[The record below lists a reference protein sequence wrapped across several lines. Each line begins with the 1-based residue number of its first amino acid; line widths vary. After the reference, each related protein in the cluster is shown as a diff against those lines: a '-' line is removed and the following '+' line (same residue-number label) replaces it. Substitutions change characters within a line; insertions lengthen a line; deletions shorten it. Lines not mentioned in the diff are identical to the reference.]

1 MRWKGRAGKLQRQW
15 VWALDYNGNGDGWN
29 QHRQSL
35 RVWISDRPAVVG
47 DWDEM
52 ERTSW
57 NYKGN
62 GVWALTHEQWCM
74 DGISIEEFTCWD
86 TYRQTGS
93 RAMESRNNNIQI
105 NGELLTTN

>member
-62 GVWALTHEQWCM
+62 GVWALTHGNGAW
-74 DGISIEEFTCWD
+74 
-86 TYRQTGS
+86 
-93 RAMESRNNNIQI
+93 MESASKSLRVGIPTDKPVVGRWKVGI
-105 NGELLTTN
+105 IISRSMGSC